1 MATELSEKTFDEA
14 LTKNPLVL
22 VDFWA
27 SWCMPCRML
36 SPTIDQLTEEYKGKV
51 FIGKVDIDAHP
62 GLAEKYDVRSIPTLI
77 IFKNGKAVNTI
88 VGAVPKASIKAVLET
103 NLK

>member
-1 MATELSEKTFDEA
+1 MTTELTEKTFDEA
-14 LTKNPLVL
+14 IKKPLVL

-36 SPTIDQLTEEYKGKV
+36 APTIDQLSEEYKGKIFV
-51 FIGKVDIDAHP
+51 GKVDIDLNP

-88 VGAVPKASIKAVLET
+88 VGAVPKANIKAVLDK